1 MTVNIPLTK
10 GYTAIVD
17 DADGDLAAFKWSLQE
32 DGYAIRNKDRR
43 NGRLMHRIIL
53 ERVISRPLVKG
64 EICDHIDGNKGN
76 NTRSNL
82 RVATHRQ
89 NSINKG
95 NRRRAKNPYKGISR
109 SSKYRWK
116 VVIGKQQFG
125 IFSDALEA
133 HRVYCIAAL
142 KIYGEWA
149 NFGNDSP
156 FLGWSLI
163 DLERGWRQLELPL
176 FQEAA

>member
-1 MTVNIPLTK
+1 MVIEIPLTK

-17 DADGDLAAFKWSLQE
+17 DADKDLASFKWTVQE

-53 ERVISRPLVKG
+53 ERVIGRPLVKG
-64 EICDHIDGNKGN
+64 EICDHADGNKAN

-82 RVATHRQ
+82 RVATRRQ

-95 NRRRAKNPYKGISR
+95 NRRYAKNPYKGVSR

-116 VVIGKQQFG
+116 VVIEKQQLG

-142 KIYGEWA
+142 KIYGQWA

-156 FLGWSLI
+156 FIGWSLA
-163 DLERGWRQLELPL
+163 DLERGWRQLPLPL
-176 FQEAA
+176 PEAA